1 MKIERE
7 HTAAIVIDYQEKLVP
22 AMSGKEGLIE
32 NSSILLAGLCTLDVP
47 VFLTQQYTR
56 GLGTTVKEIREA
68 ARTEEFVEKIRF
80 SAYEDVLKEC
90 PSIQEKKYII
100 LCGIEAHICVLQTLI
115 DLRAHGYIPVLVTDC
130 ISSRKDTDKEIA
142 ILRAQEEGAV
152 LTTYEAL
159 LFELLGA
166 AGTEESK
173 KIQRLVK

>member
-1 MKIERE
+1 
-7 HTAAIVIDYQEKLVP
+7 
-22 AMSGKEGLIE
+22 MSGKEGLIE

-130 ISSRKDTDKEIA
+130 ILFLCKISFTSVKTKQKKRIFVLKERKLYYGNT
-142 ILRAQEEGAV
+142 
-152 LTTYEAL
+152 
-159 LFELLGA
+159 
-166 AGTEESK
+166 
-173 KIQRLVK
+173 

>member
-68 ARTEEFVEKIRF
+68 ARMR
-80 SAYEDVLKEC
+80 S
-90 PSIQEKKYII
+90 
-100 LCGIEAHICVLQTLI
+100 
-115 DLRAHGYIPVLVTDC
+115 
-130 ISSRKDTDKEIA
+130 
-142 ILRAQEEGAV
+142 
-152 LTTYEAL
+152 
-159 LFELLGA
+159 
-166 AGTEESK
+166 
-173 KIQRLVK
+173 

>member
-22 AMSGKEGLIE
+22 AMSGKEALIE
-32 NSSILLAGLCTLDVP
+32 NSSILLAGLCTLNVP
-47 VFLTQQYTR
+47 ILLTQQYTK
-56 GLGTTVKEIREA
+56 GLGTTVKEIRDA
-68 ARTEEFVEKIRF
+68 AQTEKFVEKIRF
-80 SAYEDVLKEC
+80 SAYEDVLREC
-90 PSIQEKKYII
+90 PSIQEKKFIV
-100 LCGIEAHICVLQTLI
+100 LCGIEAHICVFQTLV

-130 ISSRKDTDKEIA
+130 ISSRKDTDKEAA
-142 ILRAQEEGAV
+142 ILRAQKEGAV

-173 KIQRLVK
+173 RIQRLIK